1 MRRRCNSSPAPGRPC
16 SGNPECCR
24 DRSARRLDN
33 ASRQR
38 KTRLVSAPMNRCA
51 YCRSGPR
58 RRTRQ
63 G

>member
-1 MRRRCNSSPAPGRPC
+1 MRRHCSNSPAYGRRC
-16 SGNPECCR
+16 SGRHSRVHNARPP
-24 DRSARRLDN
+24 DR

-38 KTRLVSAPMNRCA
+38 KTKAVSAPMNRCA
-51 YCRSGPR
+51 CCRSGRR